1 MSDNKHNKDPFF
13 TNEATLLRRAWIDA
27 AVNGVRARIN
37 AHPDA
42 DSPTP
47 VASSDPGALSIV
59 QPADA
64 PTRPL
69 IEVKRRRP
77 NLYVAWPLQ
86 ERRSG
91 T

>member
-13 TNEATLLRRAWIDA
+13 TNEATLLRRAWIEA
-27 AVNGVRARIN
+27 AVNGVRARID
-37 AHPDA
+37 AGPDA
-42 DSPTP
+42 DSPIP
-47 VASSDPGALSIV
+47 VAASEPRTLSIV

-64 PTRPL
+64 AALPL
-69 IEVKRRRP
+69 MEAKRRRP
-77 NLYVAWPLQ
+77 NLYVAWPVQ